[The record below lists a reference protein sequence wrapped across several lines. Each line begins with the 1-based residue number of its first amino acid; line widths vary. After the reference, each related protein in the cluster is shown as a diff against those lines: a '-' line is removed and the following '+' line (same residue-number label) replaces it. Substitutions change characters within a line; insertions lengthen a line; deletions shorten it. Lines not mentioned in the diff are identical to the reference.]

1 MLHRLYLAP
10 SKGTPSK
17 LRTIVDD
24 VRDAYAAAESNLGE
38 DFSFLDES
46 DVCDRVLKAMLTSL
60 FGSGLTPGNFLKY
73 ASRRVLDL
81 AGAGELR
88 EAILVRVVTQES
100 IPVARR
106 QSLQLASLR
115 HSCRSEASRQYLG
128 CAVGIVVTGPQS
140 SHHHHLLARGAWD
153 EVSRGRPITMS
164 LIDEALVTAARE
176 RYQKATAAA
185 EGLGRR
191 LDAARGLQAGTGSS
205 WLLQRAR
212 GGVGHLIELESAGNF
227 EQLLEEYDRQH
238 PRVHRAS
245 AASPLGFWAGDA

>member
-1 MLHRLYLAP
+1 M
-10 SKGTPSK
+10 
-17 LRTIVDD
+17 
-24 VRDAYAAAESNLGE
+24 
-38 DFSFLDES
+38 
-46 DVCDRVLKAMLTSL
+46 
-60 FGSGLTPGNFLKY
+60 
-73 ASRRVLDL
+73 LDL

-88 EAILVRVVTQES
+88 EAIFVRLVTQES
-100 IPVARR
+100 IPIARR

-128 CAVGIVVTGPQS
+128 CAVGLVVTGPQS

-191 LDAARGLQAGTGSS
+191 LDAARGLQAGTGES

-212 GGVGHLIELESAGNF
+212 GGVGHLIELNP
-227 EQLLEEYDRQH
+227 LEILNAPAELR
-238 PRVHRAS
+238 PPAS
-245 AASPLGFWAGDA
+245 ASSSGVGGVATGFLGRRRAMMGWSA

>member
-1 MLHRLYLAP
+1 
-10 SKGTPSK
+10 
-17 LRTIVDD
+17 
-24 VRDAYAAAESNLGE
+24 
-38 DFSFLDES
+38 
-46 DVCDRVLKAMLTSL
+46 MLTSL

-88 EAILVRVVTQES
+88 EAILVRVVTQDS

-227 EQLLEEYDRQH
+227 EQLLKEYDRQFPGV
-238 PRVHRAS
+238 PRPS